1 MTVVLDH
8 EKRFACIM
16 HRSSLPPISVS
27 CTYPKSTQKLKKRRK
42 IESLRETDRQGQTD
56 CALKPPGPVVPKASV
71 LHFGSVR
78 SVFVFDG
85 AQQDPCYG
93 TIGGIPSDGLEAF
106 YLQFMLTFGPIPPV
120 GCYFKGHAQLP
131 SSYCCSGFGDGSV

>member
-1 MTVVLDH
+1 MTVVLDP
-8 EKRFACIM
+8 EKRFACIV
-16 HRSSLPPISVS
+16 HRISLPPISVS
-27 CTYPKSTQKLKKRRK
+27 CTYPKSNQKLKKRRK

-106 YLQFMLTFGPIPPV
+106 YLPAISSRPSSVCSGLFHAHLRSPPV
-120 GCYFKGHAQLP
+120 ASPFRSLLQR
-131 SSYCCSGFGDGSV
+131 F